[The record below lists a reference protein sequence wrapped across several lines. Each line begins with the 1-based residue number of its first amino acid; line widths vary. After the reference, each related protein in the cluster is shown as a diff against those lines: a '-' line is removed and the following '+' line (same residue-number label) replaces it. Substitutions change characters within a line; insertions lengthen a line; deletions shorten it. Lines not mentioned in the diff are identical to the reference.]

1 MKRSIKKILTT
12 HTGSLPRPEDLLAL
26 LRAKE
31 DGTLSD
37 RAEFDSAVR
46 DAVAETVR
54 KQVEAGVDVINDG
67 EMSKPGYSTYVK
79 DRLSGFEGQ
88 SSPLTGMLADI
99 RDFPEYGERLYSQR
113 STAALKRPAC
123 SGPIQYRDTHDLEL
137 DIANLKAA
145 TAGIKV
151 EEIFMSAASPGVISV
166 FLANNHYPTR
176 EAYLGA
182 LADAMRT
189 EYEAVYRA
197 GFLLQV
203 DCPDLAM
210 NRHMQF
216 ADLKISEFRK
226 QAAMQVEALNHALA
240 NIPAEAARLHL
251 CWGNYEGPH
260 HRDVPMK
267 DIIDVVLKA
276 KPAGISFEA
285 SNPRHEHEW
294 KIWKDIKLPTGKVL
308 IPGVLDSSTN
318 FIEHPELVA
327 ERIVRFANVV
337 GRENVIAGSDCGF
350 STFAGMTVVDPKITW
365 AKLKA
370 MAEGARIASR
380 ELWKKVGRPAPVRG
394 TAVRRTSSRQ
404 SPQHIEHDN
413 KSDAIVTAGRKLS
426 DHLRKNAPIPA
437 RARRE

>member
-1 MKRSIKKILTT
+1 MKRSTRKILTT
-12 HTGSLPRPEDLLAL
+12 HTGSLPRPAGLLSL
-26 LRAKE
+26 LSAKE
-31 DGTLSD
+31 AGTLAN
-37 RAEFDSAVR
+37 RADFDAAVR
-46 DAVAETVR
+46 DAVAETVH

-67 EMSKPGYSTYVK
+67 EMSKVGYSTYVK

-88 SSPLTGMLADI
+88 STPLTGMLADI
-99 RDFPEYGERLYSQR
+99 RDFPEYGARLFSQ
-113 STAALKRPAC
+113 SPAAALKMPAC
-123 SGPIQYRDTHDLEL
+123 NGPIQYRDTRDLEL

-145 TAGIKV
+145 TAGIKA
-151 EEIFMSAASPGVISV
+151 EEVFMSAASPGVISV

-176 EAYLGA
+176 EAYLDA

-189 EYEAVYRA
+189 EYEAIHRA

-210 NRHMQF
+210 NRHIQF
-216 ADLKISEFRK
+216 ADLKTSEFRK
-226 QAAMQVEALNHALA
+226 QAAMQIEALNHALA
-240 NIPAEAARLHL
+240 NIPADAARLHL

-260 HRDVPMK
+260 HRDIAMK
-267 DIIDVVLKA
+267 DIVDIVLKA

-294 KIWKDIKLPTGKVL
+294 QIWKDIKLPAGKVL

-327 ERIVRFANVV
+327 ERIVRFASLV

-350 STFAGMTVVDPKITW
+350 STFAGFTAVDPKITW
-365 AKLKA
+365 AKLKT

-380 ELWKKVGRPAPVRG
+380 ELWKKITRPAPARKS
-394 TAVRRTSSRQ
+394 APRRIAK
-404 SPQHIEHDN
+404 PA
-413 KSDAIVTAGRKLS
+413 KSKAGRK
-426 DHLRKNAPIPA
+426 R
-437 RARRE
+437 

>member
-1 MKRSIKKILTT
+1 MKRSVKRILTT
-12 HTGSLPRPEDLLAL
+12 HTGSLPRPEALLAL
-26 LRAKE
+26 LSAKE
-31 DGTLSD
+31 SGTLSSRSD
-37 RAEFDSAVR
+37 FDSAVR
-46 DAVAETVR
+46 AAVTETVA

-88 SSPLTGMLADI
+88 SSPLTGMLADL
-99 RDFPEYGERLYSQR
+99 RDFPEYGARLFSQ
-113 STAALKRPAC
+113 SPAAALKMPAC
-123 SGPIQYRDTHDLEL
+123 NGAIRYRDTRDLET

-145 TAGIKV
+145 GAGIKA

-166 FLANNHYPTR
+166 FLANQHYSTR
-176 EAYLGA
+176 DAYLGA

-189 EYEAVYRA
+189 EYEAIYHA

-210 NRHMQF
+210 NRHIQF
-216 ADLKISEFRK
+216 ADLKTSDFRK

-240 NIPAEAARLHL
+240 NIPADAVRLHL

-260 HRDVPMK
+260 HRDIAMK
-267 DIIDVVLKA
+267 DIVDVVLKA

-294 KIWKDIKLPTGKVL
+294 KIWKDVKLPAGKVL

-337 GRENVIAGSDCGF
+337 GRENVIAGTDCGF
-350 STFAGMTVVDPKITW
+350 STFAGFTVVDPKITW

-370 MAEGARIASR
+370 MADGARIASR
-380 ELWKKVGRPAPVRG
+380 ELWKKVSHPASASKRG
-394 TAVRRTSSRQ
+394 AS
-404 SPQHIEHDN
+404 
-413 KSDAIVTAGRKLS
+413 RKL
-426 DHLRKNAPIPA
+426 KPA
-437 RARRE
+437 KSQARRRK

>member
-1 MKRSIKKILTT
+1 MKRSTRRILTT
-12 HTGSLPRPEDLLAL
+12 HTGSLPRPEGLLSL

-31 DGTLSD
+31 SGTLSN
-37 RAEFDSAVR
+37 RAEFDDAVR

-54 KQVEAGVDVINDG
+54 RQVAAGVDIVNDG
-67 EMSKPGYSTYVK
+67 EMSKVGYSTYVK
-79 DRLSGFEGQ
+79 DRLSGFEGE
-88 SSPLTGMLADI
+88 SISLLGTLADI
-99 RDFPEYGERLYSQR
+99 KDFPEYGARLFSQ
-113 STAALKRPAC
+113 SPAAALKMPAC
-123 SGPIQYRDTHDLEL
+123 NGAIRYRDTHDLEL

-145 TAGIKV
+145 TAGVKT
-151 EEIFMSAASPGVISV
+151 EEVFMSAASPGVISV
-166 FLANNHYPTR
+166 FLTNSHYKTR
-176 EAYLGA
+176 DAYLAA

-189 EYEAVYRA
+189 EYEAIYRA

-210 NRHMQF
+210 NRHIQF
-216 ADLKISEFRK
+216 ADLKTSEFRK
-226 QAAMQVEALNHALA
+226 QAAAQIEALNHALA
-240 NIPAEAARLHL
+240 NIPADAVRLHL

-267 DIIDVVLKA
+267 DILDVVLKA

-294 KIWKDIKLPTGKVL
+294 KVWKEIKLPAGKAL

-350 STFAGMTVVDPKITW
+350 STFAGMAVVDPKITW
-365 AKLKA
+365 AKLQA

-380 ELWKKVGRPAPVRG
+380 ELWKKTSRPAPARKS
-394 TAVRRTSSRQ
+394 APRRIAK
-404 SPQHIEHDN
+404 PA
-413 KSDAIVTAGRKLS
+413 KSKAGRK
-426 DHLRKNAPIPA
+426 R
-437 RARRE
+437 

>member
-12 HTGSLPRPEDLLAL
+12 HTGSLPRPEGLLAL
-26 LRAKE
+26 LSAKE
-31 DGTLSD
+31 MGTLTD
-37 RAEFDSAVR
+37 RAEFDAAVR
-46 DAVAETVR
+46 DAVKETVR

-79 DRLSGFEGQ
+79 DRLSGFEGE
-88 SSPLTGMLADI
+88 STPLTGMLADM
-99 RDFPEYGERLYSQR
+99 RDFPEYGARLFSQ
-113 STAALKRPAC
+113 SPAALLKMPAC
-123 SGPIQYRDTHDLEL
+123 NGPIRYRDAHDLEL

-145 TAGIKV
+145 TAGIKA
-151 EEIFMSAASPGVISV
+151 EEVFMSAASPGVIAV
-166 FLANNHYPTR
+166 FLANQHYKTR
-176 EAYLGA
+176 EAYLAA

-189 EYEAVYRA
+189 EFETIYRA

-210 NRHMQF
+210 NRHIQF
-216 ADLKISEFRK
+216 ADLKTSEFRK
-226 QAAMQVEALNHALA
+226 QAAMQIEALNHALA
-240 NIPAEAARLHL
+240 NIPAEAVRLHL

-260 HRDVPMK
+260 HRDVAMK

-276 KPAGISFEA
+276 KPVGLSFEA

-294 KIWKDIKLPTGKVL
+294 KIWKDIKLPAGKVL

-337 GRENVIAGSDCGF
+337 GRENVMAGSDCGF
-350 STFAGMTVVDPKITW
+350 ATFAGMSVVDPKITW

-380 ELWKKVGRPAPVRG
+380 ELWKKVNRPAP
-394 TAVRRTSSRQ
+394 ARRTAPKRAAKPSKLKAR
-404 SPQHIEHDN
+404 
-413 KSDAIVTAGRKLS
+413 GR
-426 DHLRKNAPIPA
+426 R
-437 RARRE
+437 